1 MSDSVSS
8 VLLHPVRL
16 RIAQHLALH
25 TQATV
30 RQLGEALPDV
40 PAASL
45 YRHLRRMT
53 ELGVL
58 EIVREMPVRGTVERT
73 YALARPAALASGEK
87 EAASPQELRRL
98 IPAFLAGLSG
108 EFEAYLSEPDADL
121 RRDGLGIR
129 TASLLLS
136 DAEFAR
142 FQEKLAALIVEAA
155 SRPPGEGRRQRQLTC
170 ILSPVAPCGQS
181 HERRNSSC

>member
-58 EIVREMPVRGTVERT
+58 EVVREMPGAGVQWNAPMPSPVPPLWLPAKR
-73 YALARPAALASGEK
+73 RP
-87 EAASPQELRRL
+87 PLRR
-98 IPAFLAGLSG
+98 S
-108 EFEAYLSEPDADL
+108 S
-121 RRDGLGIR
+121 
-129 TASLLLS
+129 
-136 DAEFAR
+136 
-142 FQEKLAALIVEAA
+142 AA
-155 SRPPGEGRRQRQLTC
+155 
-170 ILSPVAPCGQS
+170 
-181 HERRNSSC
+181 